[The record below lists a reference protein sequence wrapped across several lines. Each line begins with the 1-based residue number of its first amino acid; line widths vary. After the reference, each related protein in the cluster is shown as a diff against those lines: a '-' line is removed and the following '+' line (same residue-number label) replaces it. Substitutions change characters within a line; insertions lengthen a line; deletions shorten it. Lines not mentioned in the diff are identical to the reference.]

1 MDEQS
6 VYPFFVHM
14 NINLPVNAA
23 KIIKL
28 LEQAG
33 HEAYIVGGC
42 VRDSLL
48 GRTPNDWDIT
58 TSATPM
64 QVKAIFRRTVDTGIQ
79 HGTVSV
85 LMGSEQY
92 EVTTYRI
99 DGEYEDS
106 RHPKEVSFTGNL
118 TEDLKRRDFT
128 INAMAYNPATGLVD
142 IFGGIDDI
150 GAKVIRTVGS
160 ARERFGEDALR
171 ILRAVRFA
179 AQLDYTIDQETQTA
193 IRELAPTLRN
203 ISAERIREELEK
215 LLTSS
220 NPGRIRDAYE
230 LGVTAVILPEFDR
243 AMETPQNNPNHA
255 YSVGEHTIRVIEGVS
270 KKKALRLAALFHD
283 IEKPGTRTTDADGVD
298 HFKGH
303 ALKGAETASKVMRR
317 LKYDR
322 DTEKLV
328 VKLVEHHDWEIK
340 AHSKDIRRWVHDIG
354 EGCFPEM
361 FELNNADIL
370 AQSEFRRNEKL
381 AHLARLEAA
390 YYQMIEAGDCIS
402 LKDLAVTGSD
412 LIKEGI
418 PAGPTLGKILNGLL
432 YEVID
437 EPSLNTK
444 EYLLSRAKE
453 YEE

>member
-1 MDEQS
+1 MQGDRKISKITVPE
-6 VYPFFVHM
+6 
-14 NINLPVNAA
+14 NAA
-23 KIIKL
+23 KIIET
-28 LEQAG
+28 LERAG
-33 HEAYIVGGC
+33 HEAYVVGGC

-48 GRTPNDWDIT
+48 GRIPNDWDIT
-58 TSATPM
+58 TSAEPM
-64 QVKAIFRRTVDTGIQ
+64 EVKNLFKRTFDTGIQ

-85 LMGSEQY
+85 LMGKEIY

-118 TEDLKRRDFT
+118 EEDLKRRDFT
-128 INAMAYNPATGLVD
+128 INAMAYNPRTGLVD
-142 IFGGIDDI
+142 IFDGSTDL
-150 GAKVIRTVGS
+150 KNRVIRCVGK
-160 ARERFGEDALR
+160 AHERFSEDALR
-171 ILRAVRFA
+171 ILRALRFS
-179 AQLDYTIDQETQTA
+179 AQLDYSIEQETKEA
-193 IRELAPTLRN
+193 IKELAPTLRN

-243 AMETPQNNPNHA
+243 AMESPQNNINHA

-270 KKKALRLAALFHD
+270 KTKALRLAALFHD
-283 IEKPGTRTTDADGVD
+283 IEKPGTKTTDADGVD

-303 ALKGAETASKVMRR
+303 AALGAKTAERVMRR

-322 DTEKLV
+322 DTERLV

-354 EGCFPEM
+354 IECFPAM

-370 AQSEFRRNEKL
+370 AQSDYRRNEKL

-390 YYQMIEAGDCIS
+390 YHKMIEDGDCIS
-402 LKDLAVTGSD
+402 LKQLKVTGKD
-412 LIKEGI
+412 LMEAGI
-418 PAGPTLGKILNGLL
+418 PAGPKIGEILDSLL
-432 YEVID
+432 DEVLED
-437 EPSLNTK
+437 PKLNTK
-444 EYLLSRAKE
+444 EYLLSRIDHE
-453 YEE
+453 H